1 MKSQKSAVIH
11 CHARSLSWKIVFIA
25 LFLAVF
31 QVFCVQKK
39 ILAQSQLA
47 NPLKTEIDS
56 SDLVIPS
63 AYGQRELSSFE
74 KYQIEKMIAELNQT
88 ANAELKQGNED
99 RAFELWYRQLKLTRA
114 INAAT
119 EIQAL
124 GEVGAI
130 AWQENRG
137 SDVRNI
143 AERLIK
149 LEAEITAKTP
159 LSPDL
164 LNRFATAYQQVRY
177 LDRQIDVQIK
187 ITKISRRADNYNLTV
202 EQENLEVLGELYL
215 AKFDYQNAAKIY
227 QTLLSF
233 TDTKKAKS
241 PLKTQADLYLKT
253 LVDIYDRTAQIDQA
267 IATKQRLIE
276 HYALSKPEKIAE
288 LEIALAQDYQTLNQK
303 ERAVEAYNRAFEIAS
318 RIQRLATAN
327 DALTKLAELY
337 QKSSR
342 VDEAIASYTR
352 LLDIQQQSY
361 DYYGLIN
368 TYDALGKIYLKLE
381 QARAKYYFQQG
392 LKLAQTLNYK
402 VPYFN
407 QQIGRF

>member
-1 MKSQKSAVIH
+1 
-11 CHARSLSWKIVFIA
+11 VFIA
-25 LFLAVF
+25 LFLGVF
-31 QVFCVQKK
+31 QVFSVQKK

-47 NPLKTEIDS
+47 NPLKTKIDPS
-56 SDLVIPS
+56 ELVIPS

-74 KYQIEKMIAELNQT
+74 KYRIEKTIAELNQT
-88 ANAELKQGNED
+88 AKAQLKQGNQD

-137 SDVRNI
+137 PDVRNI
-143 AERLIK
+143 AERLIQ

-159 LSPDL
+159 LSLDL

-177 LDRQIDVQIK
+177 LDRGINVQIK
-187 ITKISRRADNYNLTV
+187 ITKISRRIDNYNLTV

-215 AKFDYQNAAKIY
+215 AKFDYQNAVKIY

-233 TDTKKAKS
+233 TDTEQAKLQPKNKAG
-241 PLKTQADLYLKT
+241 LYLKT
-253 LVDIYDRTAQIDQA
+253 LVDIYDRTVQIDQA

-276 HYALSKPEKIAE
+276 HYALSKQPEKIAE
-288 LEIALAQDYQTLNQK
+288 LEIAIAQDYETLNQK
-303 ERAVEAYNRAFEIAS
+303 ERAVEAYNRAFAIAS

-337 QKSSR
+337 QNGGR
-342 VDEAIASYTR
+342 VNEAIAAYTK

-361 DYYGLIN
+361 DYYSLID

-381 QARAKYYFQQG
+381 QPEQAKYYFQQG

-402 VPYFN
+402 VAYFN
-407 QQIGRF
+407 QQLGRF

>member
-1 MKSQKSAVIH
+1 MIH
-11 CHARSLSWKIVFIA
+11 CNAPSPSWKIVFIA

-31 QVFCVQKK
+31 QVFSVQKK

-47 NPLKTEIDS
+47 NPLKTEIDPS
-56 SDLVIPS
+56 ELVIPS

-74 KYQIEKMIAELNQT
+74 KYRIEKTIAQLNQT
-88 ANAELKQGNED
+88 AKAELKQGNQD

-137 SDVRNI
+137 PDVRNI
-143 AERLIK
+143 AERLIQ

-159 LSPDL
+159 LSLDL

-187 ITKISRRADNYNLTV
+187 ITKISRRVNNYNLTV

-233 TDTKKAKS
+233 ADTEKAKFQ
-241 PLKTQADLYLKT
+241 PKNKVGLYLKT

-267 IATKQRLIE
+267 ISTKQRLIE
-276 HYALSKPEKIAE
+276 LYALSKQPEKIAE
-288 LEIALAQDYQTLNQK
+288 LEIAIAQDYQTLNQT
-303 ERAVEAYNRAFEIAS
+303 ERAVEAYNRAFAIAS

-337 QKSSR
+337 QNDGR
-342 VDEAIASYTR
+342 VDEAIASYTK
-352 LLDIQQQSY
+352 LLDIQQPSY
-361 DYYGLIN
+361 DYHGLIN

-392 LKLAQTLNYK
+392 LKVAQTLNYK
-402 VPYFN
+402 VAYFN
-407 QQIGRF
+407 QQLERF